1 MIVRPLQPSDL
12 PAIVGIEQ
20 RAMPAPWNESQLRE
34 EIEVTNGLALAMVC
48 DDGLCGYAF
57 FRTCFP
63 ECELVHLVV
72 APEWRRRG
80 TAAALLTHALAG
92 FADRDFVTCFLE
104 VRESNEAALGLYAQA
119 GFLQTGRRKHYY
131 SQPVENALLLTRD
144 LTPAKERIDENTA
157 GS

>member
-1 MIVRPLQPSDL
+1 MIVRPLRPSDL
-12 PAIVGIEQ
+12 PAIVRVEQ
-20 RAMPAPWNESQLRE
+20 RAMVAPWSESQLRE
-34 EIEVTNGLALAMVC
+34 EIEIANGLALAVSC
-48 DDGLCGYAF
+48 GELLCGYAF

-80 TAAALLTHALAG
+80 AATALLTHAHAG
-92 FADRDFVTCFLE
+92 FAGQGYATCLLE
-104 VRESNEAALGLYAQA
+104 VRESNQAALGLYAQA

-144 LTPAKERIDENTA
+144 LTPAKERIDENPA